1 MKKLFR
7 IAVIISSIFFFAC
20 TPEKKIYI
28 PKGFVRINDSISVK
42 YISKNGSKL
51 STKDK
56 SVVFNKL
63 ITNEFDLPIPFL
75 KDYPKQDTFGLKTGN
90 NAFWKIINSQ
100 IHSNDSLIICLPAHS
115 FLYSEG
121 LIPIIKLATSEKIY
135 LHIKVQQQISLAN
148 AVDTLNAQ
156 AKKRETKVNVIN
168 TEKIESNASIKNDP
182 SNQQLIQTFGD
193 EFEKEEFTLKYFLE
207 YTKPEM
213 IKHQIENGYYFKIVK
228 KGSGEF
234 AKRGDIVTISY
245 EGRFL
250 SGKKFDDSSFGP
262 EPFEF
267 ELGKPDQILKGL
279 EKAIYKMQKGSR
291 AIIYFSSKYGYGAEG
306 SASGIVGKYN
316 SLTFAVHLKKINSK
330 KNERN

>member
-1 MKKLFR
+1 L
-7 IAVIISSIFFFAC
+7 ISPNFSSLQ
-20 TPEKKIYI
+20 
-28 PKGFVRINDSISVK
+28 RQ
-42 YISKNGSKL
+42 
-51 STKDK
+51 
-56 SVVFNKL
+56 VFIKTEDHL
-63 ITNEFDLPIPFL
+63 KHRFL
-75 KDYPKQDTFGLKTGN
+75 KSKPD
-90 NAFWKIINSQ
+90 
-100 IHSNDSLIICLPAHS
+100 
-115 FLYSEG
+115 
-121 LIPIIKLATSEKIY
+121 
-135 LHIKVQQQISLAN
+135 
-148 AVDTLNAQ
+148 
-156 AKKRETKVNVIN
+156 
-168 TEKIESNASIKNDP
+168 
-182 SNQQLIQTFGD
+182 
-193 EFEKEEFTLKYFLE
+193 YFLL
-207 YTKPEM
+207 
-213 IKHQIENGYYFKIVK
+213 IHFKIVK

-306 SASGIVGKYN
+306 STTGIVGKYN